1 MDVEKEVYQRL
12 RQVKEPITEIDI
24 VSLGLVE
31 KVIADEDGV
40 RIYLRLS
47 EGLRH
52 PFQNALSWPVKRR
65 IVKDIVA
72 ILDDIARL
80 EILDSRT
87 LERYYPLEED

>member
-1 MDVEKEVYQRL
+1 LKVEEIYERL
-12 RQVKEPITEIDI
+12 KKVKEPITEVDV

-40 RIYLRLS
+40 RVYLRLS

-52 PFQNALSWPVKRR
+52 PFQHALSWPVKWR
-65 IVKDIVA
+65 IVRDIVA
-72 ILDDIARL
+72 ALDDVVPL

>member
-1 MDVEKEVYQRL
+1 MDVEREIYRRL
-12 RQVKEPITEIDI
+12 RRVKEPITEIDI

-40 RIYLRLS
+40 KIYLRLS

-52 PFQNALSWPVKRR
+52 PFQNALSWPVRWR
-65 IVKDIVA
+65 IVKDIA
-72 ILDDIARL
+72 ALLDDVSRL

>member
-1 MDVEKEVYQRL
+1 MDVEEIYKRL
-12 RQVKEPITEIDI
+12 REVKEPITETDI

-47 EGLRH
+47 EGVRN
-52 PFQNALSWPVKRR
+52 PFQHALSWPVRWR

-72 ILDDIARL
+72 LFDDIASL

-87 LERYYPLEED
+87 LQRYYPLEED

>member
-1 MDVEKEVYQRL
+1 MKVEEIYERL
-12 RQVKEPITEIDI
+12 KNVKEPITEVDV

-40 RIYLRLS
+40 RVYLRLS

-52 PFQNALSWPVKRR
+52 PFQHALSWPVKWR
-65 IVKDIVA
+65 IVRDIVA
-72 ILDDIARL
+72 ALDDVVPL

>member
-1 MDVEKEVYQRL
+1 MKVEEIYERL
-12 RQVKEPITEIDI
+12 KKVKEPITEVDV

-40 RIYLRLS
+40 RVYLRLS

-52 PFQNALSWPVKRR
+52 PFQHALSWPVRWR
-65 IVKDIVA
+65 IVRDVVA
-72 ILDDIARL
+72 ALEDVVPL
-80 EILDSRT
+80 EILDSKT

>member
-1 MDVEKEVYQRL
+1 LDVEEIYKRL
-12 RQVKEPITEIDI
+12 REVKEPITETDI

-47 EGLRH
+47 EGVRN
-52 PFQNALSWPVKRR
+52 PFQHALSWPVRWR

-72 ILDDIARL
+72 LFDDIASL

-87 LERYYPLEED
+87 LQRYYPLEED

>member
-1 MDVEKEVYQRL
+1 MKVEEIYERL
-12 RQVKEPITEIDI
+12 KKVKEPITEVDV

-40 RIYLRLS
+40 RVYLRLS

-52 PFQNALSWPVKRR
+52 PFQHALSWPVKWR
-65 IVKDIVA
+65 IVRDIVA
-72 ILDDIARL
+72 ALDDVVPL

>member
-1 MDVEKEVYQRL
+1 LKVEEIYERL
-12 RQVKEPITEIDI
+12 KKVKEPITEVDV

-40 RIYLRLS
+40 RVYLRLS

-52 PFQNALSWPVKRR
+52 PFQHALSWPVRWR
-65 IVKDIVA
+65 IVRDVVA
-72 ILDDIARL
+72 ALEDVVPL
-80 EILDSRT
+80 EILDSKT